1 LRSILKH
8 LNNFNT
14 IRVNMTKNNVVIGTI
29 VAVTVA
35 LIITASTVPTVSAQ
49 QAGNMTGGN
58 AGNMTGGGGGGDLVQ
73 KMLSAAIQAKT
84 LKTVINNKD
93 IYVIACD
100 PDMTDPATQCEVYT
114 IQPAEQQP

>member
-1 LRSILKH
+1 LQSILKN

-35 LIITASTVPTVSAQ
+35 LIITASTVPTVLAQ

-58 AGNMTGGGGGGDLVQ
+58 AGNMTGGGGGDLVQ

-93 IYVIACD
+93 VYVIACD

>member
-1 LRSILKH
+1 
-8 LNNFNT
+8 
-14 IRVNMTKNNVVIGTI
+14 MTKNNVVIGTI

-35 LIITASTVPTVSAQ
+35 LIITASTIPTVLAQ

-58 AGNMTGGGGGGDLVQ
+58 AGNMTGGGGGDLVQ

-93 IYVIACD
+93 VYVIACD

>member
-1 LRSILKH
+1 LQSILKH

-14 IRVNMTKNNVVIGTI
+14 IRVNMTKNNLVIGTI

-35 LIITASTVPTVSAQ
+35 LIITASTVPTVLAQ
-49 QAGNMTGGN
+49 QAGNMT
-58 AGNMTGGGGGGDLVQ
+58 GGGDLVQ

>member
-1 LRSILKH
+1 M
-8 LNNFNT
+8 
-14 IRVNMTKNNVVIGTI
+14 NMTKNSVVIGTI

-35 LIITASTVPTVSAQ
+35 LIITASTVPTVLAQ

-58 AGNMTGGGGGGDLVQ
+58 AGNMTGGGGGDLVQ

-84 LKTVINNKD
+84 LNTVINNKD
-93 IYVIACD
+93 VYVIACD

-114 IQPAEQQP
+114 IQPAEQQPW

>member
-1 LRSILKH
+1 
-8 LNNFNT
+8 
-14 IRVNMTKNNVVIGTI
+14 MTKNNVVIGTI

-35 LIITASTVPTVSAQ
+35 LIITASTVPTTVPTVLAQ
-49 QAGNMTGGN
+49 QAGNMTGG
-58 AGNMTGGGGGGDLVQ
+58 GGSDLVQ

>member
-1 LRSILKH
+1 
-8 LNNFNT
+8 
-14 IRVNMTKNNVVIGTI
+14 MTKNNVVIGTI

-35 LIITASTVPTVSAQ
+35 LIITASTVPTVLAQ

-58 AGNMTGGGGGGDLVQ
+58 AGNMTGGGGGDLVQ

-93 IYVIACD
+93 VYVIACD

-114 IQPAEQQP
+114 IQPAEQQPW

>member
-1 LRSILKH
+1 LRSILKN

-35 LIITASTVPTVSAQ
+35 LIITASTVPTVLAQ

-58 AGNMTGGGGGGDLVQ
+58 AGNMTGGGGGDLVQ

-93 IYVIACD
+93 VYVIACD

>member
-1 LRSILKH
+1 
-8 LNNFNT
+8 
-14 IRVNMTKNNVVIGTI
+14 MTKNNVVIGTI

-35 LIITASTVPTVSAQ
+35 LIITASTVPTVLAQ
-49 QAGNMTGGN
+49 QAGNMT
-58 AGNMTGGGGGGDLVQ
+58 GGGGGDLVQ

-114 IQPAEQQP
+114 IQPAEQQPW

>member
-1 LRSILKH
+1 
-8 LNNFNT
+8 
-14 IRVNMTKNNVVIGTI
+14 MTKNNVVIGTI

-35 LIITASTVPTVSAQ
+35 LIITASTVPTVLAQ

-58 AGNMTGGGGGGDLVQ
+58 AGNMTGGGGGDLVQ

-93 IYVIACD
+93 VYVIACD
-100 PDMTDPATQCEVYT
+100 PDMTDQATQCEVYT

>member
-1 LRSILKH
+1 LRSILKN

-35 LIITASTVPTVSAQ
+35 LIITASTVPTVLAQ

-58 AGNMTGGGGGGDLVQ
+58 AGNMTGGGGGDLVQ

-84 LKTVINNKD
+84 ALLT
-93 IYVIACD
+93 
-100 PDMTDPATQCEVYT
+100 
-114 IQPAEQQP
+114 

>member
-1 LRSILKH
+1 
-8 LNNFNT
+8 
-14 IRVNMTKNNVVIGTI
+14 MTKNNLVIGTI

-35 LIITASTVPTVSAQ
+35 LIITASTVPTVLAQ

-58 AGNMTGGGGGGDLVQ
+58 AGNMTGGGGGDLVQ

-93 IYVIACD
+93 VYVIACD

>member
-1 LRSILKH
+1 
-8 LNNFNT
+8 
-14 IRVNMTKNNVVIGTI
+14 MTKNNVVIGTI
-29 VAVTVA
+29 VAVTVT
-35 LIITASTVPTVSAQ
+35 LIITASTVPTVLAQ
-49 QAGNMTGGN
+49 QAGNMTG
-58 AGNMTGGGGGGDLVQ
+58 GGGGGGDLVQ

>member
-1 LRSILKH
+1 
-8 LNNFNT
+8 
-14 IRVNMTKNNVVIGTI
+14 MTKNNVVIGTI

-35 LIITASTVPTVSAQ
+35 LIITASTVPTVLAQ
-49 QAGNMTGGN
+49 QAGNMTGG
-58 AGNMTGGGGGGDLVQ
+58 GGDDLVQ

-93 IYVIACD
+93 VYVIACD

>member
-1 LRSILKH
+1 
-8 LNNFNT
+8 
-14 IRVNMTKNNVVIGTI
+14 MTKNNLVIGTI
-29 VAVTVA
+29 VAVTVT
-35 LIITASTVPTVSAQ
+35 LIITASTVPTVLAQ
-49 QAGNMTGGN
+49 QAGNMTGGG
-58 AGNMTGGGGGGDLVQ
+58 AGGGDLVQ

>member
-1 LRSILKH
+1 
-8 LNNFNT
+8 
-14 IRVNMTKNNVVIGTI
+14 MTKNNVVIGTI

-35 LIITASTVPTVSAQ
+35 LIITASTVPMVLAQ
-49 QAGNMTGGN
+49 QAGNMT
-58 AGNMTGGGGGGDLVQ
+58 GGGGDLVQ

>member
-1 LRSILKH
+1 
-8 LNNFNT
+8 
-14 IRVNMTKNNVVIGTI
+14 MTKNNVVIGTI

-35 LIITASTVPTVSAQ
+35 LIITASTVPTVLAQ
-49 QAGNMTGGN
+49 Q